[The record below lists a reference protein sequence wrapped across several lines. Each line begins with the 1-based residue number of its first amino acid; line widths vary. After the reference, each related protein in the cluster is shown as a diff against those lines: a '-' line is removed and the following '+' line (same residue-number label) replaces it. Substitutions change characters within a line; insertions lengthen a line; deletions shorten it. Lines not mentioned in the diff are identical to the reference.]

1 MFFDHYFKEA
11 TILNRIDRKEY
22 LQIRLSKEEKEEIAQ
37 YASKVGLSLSAFART
52 TVLKRVRQS
61 EVKEGRQ

>member
-1 MFFDHYFKEA
+1 M
-11 TILNRIDRKEY
+11 LNRIDRKEY

-52 TVLKRVRQS
+52 TVLKRVRQN
-61 EVKEGRQ
+61 ETKEGR

>member
-1 MFFDHYFKEA
+1 M
-11 TILNRIDRKEY
+11 TTLNRIDRKEY

-52 TVLKRVRQS
+52 TVLKRVRQN
-61 EVKEGRQ
+61 EVKGGR